1 MMTTT
6 PTISVLMPAYN
17 AEKYIREAID
27 SILAQTFTDFEF
39 IIINDGSTDKTEEL
53 ILQNTDPRIRYY
65 KNDQNLGIVGT
76 LNRGLELCRG
86 KYIARMDADD
96 IALPER
102 FAKQVA
108 HMDAN
113 PNLVACGAQYV
124 CFGEKGF
131 AKSPVQNAIAADD
144 VRVDMLHFSQIS
156 HPLIMMRASVFRDTS
171 LRYRQEYYGAEDYK
185 LFTEMLAFGDMDNIP
200 EVLLHYRIN
209 ENGISVTSAERQQ
222 RLSQQI
228 KLEYAAEMGV
238 NTRYTLYDS
247 RRSDDAEIIKEV
259 LKAYWPIVKTA
270 GKFSLLR
277 KDYVSLLKRY
287 LRMGSFG
294 SAICGTRQYAAVL
307 TTKDMIAILVKR
319 N

>member
-1 MMTTT
+1 MLSA
-6 PTISVLMPAYN
+6 PTISVLMPACN
-17 AEKYIREAID
+17 VEKYICEAID

-53 ILQNTDPRIRYY
+53 ILQYTDSRIRYY
-65 KNDQNLGIVGT
+65 KNEQNIGIVGT
-76 LNRGLELCRG
+76 LNRGLELCQG

-96 IALPER
+96 ISLPER

-113 PNLVACGAQYV
+113 SNLVACGARYI
-124 CFGEKGF
+124 CFGEKGL
-131 AKSPVQNAIAADD
+131 ADSPVHNAIGADN

-156 HPLIMMRASVFRDTS
+156 HPLIMMRTSVFQNTY

-185 LFTEMLAFGDMDNIP
+185 LFTEMLAVGDMDNIP

-209 ENGISVTSAERQQ
+209 ENGISVTNAERQQ

-228 KLEYAAEMGV
+228 KLEYAAEMGI

-247 RRSDDAEIIKEV
+247 RKSDDVVIIKEV
-259 LKAYWPIVKTA
+259 LNVYWPIVKTA

-287 LRMGSFG
+287 LRMGSFR
-294 SAICGTRQYAAVL
+294 SALYGVRQYATIL
-307 TTKDMIAILVKR
+307 TCKDMIAILVKR